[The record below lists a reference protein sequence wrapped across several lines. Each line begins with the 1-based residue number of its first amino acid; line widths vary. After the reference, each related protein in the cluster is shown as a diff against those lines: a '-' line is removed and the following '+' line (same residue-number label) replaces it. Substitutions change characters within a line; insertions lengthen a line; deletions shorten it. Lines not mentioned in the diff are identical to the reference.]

1 MQTSDQPERSTAKDT
16 LAPAL
21 VGSNLAE
28 ERSARHPRARS
39 HRLAGIEAAEETYLA
54 GMAHYATTPP
64 QTESNSGRSSD
75 GGNRGGERATSPL
88 LSRLPAISQ
97 PQQNTWVGTV

>member
-16 LAPAL
+16 FAPAL

-28 ERSARHPRARS
+28 ERSARHPRTRS

-54 GMAHYATTPP
+54 GMAHYATIPP
-64 QTESNSGRSSD
+64 QTESECRDYRN
-75 GGNRGGERATSPL
+75 NRLETEYWLHQEQLAQIDSIYNDA
-88 LSRLPAISQ
+88 S
-97 PQQNTWVGTV
+97 